1 MTLFK
6 RGSMDCVIQGFL
18 TFLVGI
24 AVFSAFA
31 GLIIIVIT
39 IYRCT
44 TKPVRNTSPY
54 GTHVTV

>member
-1 MTLFK
+1 
-6 RGSMDCVIQGFL
+6 MDCVIQGFL

-44 TKPVRNTSPY
+44 TKPVRNASPY